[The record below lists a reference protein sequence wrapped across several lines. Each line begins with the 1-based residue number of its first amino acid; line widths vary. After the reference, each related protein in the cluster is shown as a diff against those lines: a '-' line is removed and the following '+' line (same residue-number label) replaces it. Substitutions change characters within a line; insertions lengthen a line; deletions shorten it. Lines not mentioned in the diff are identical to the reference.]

1 MEYPYVIKLAVHHDC
16 WSNPTEKVPDL
27 SLRVFGIS
35 CEEQTAYGI
44 TKMTGTNEEKKRFY
58 DAVRNHPYTLET
70 KKKTNDCFFIRIKRD
85 TAFYTKLIENNYI
98 PENIVNIQDGIETEK
113 LFGFSKKALMNSL
126 NKIKEER
133 EIKIVSVQP
142 FAGYELTSK
151 EQELLNLAIK
161 RGYYEL
167 PRKTYIIDLA
177 NELDLKKS
185 TIADRLRRIEKK
197 IIQEYY
203 SKN

>member
-1 MEYPYVIKLAVHHDC
+1 M
-16 WSNPTEKVPDL
+16 
-27 SLRVFGIS
+27 
-35 CEEQTAYGI
+35 
-44 TKMTGTNEEKKRFY
+44 
-58 DAVRNHPYTLET
+58 
-70 KKKTNDCFFIRIKRD
+70 
-85 TAFYTKLIENNYI
+85 
-98 PENIVNIQDGIETEK
+98 
-113 LFGFSKKALMNSL
+113 
-126 NKIKEER
+126 
-133 EIKIVSVQP
+133 QP